1 MVRPVHA
8 VPVFEGR
15 KMHGVAR
22 ILTYA
27 CVMALPAVR
36 RSLGRLNCD
45 EAFLGA
51 FFFFFFF
58 LCESSSVQS
67 SDERVEASQFLW
79 RCLSARRARKLGMG

>member
-1 MVRPVHA
+1 
-8 VPVFEGR
+8 
-15 KMHGVAR
+15 MHGVAR

-58 LCESSSVQS
+58 FYVSLQ
-67 SDERVEASQFLW
+67 ASKAATRGLRLLNFY
-79 RCLSARRARKLGMG
+79 GDV

>member
-1 MVRPVHA
+1 MHQVQLYKIQIKKCHKLLIIRAGAMVRPVHA
-8 VPVFEGR
+8 VRVFEGG

-45 EAFLGA
+45 EAFLGV
-51 FFFFFFF
+51 FFFFFF
-58 LCESSSVQS
+58 LVFK
-67 SDERVEASQFLW
+67 RP
-79 RCLSARRARKLGMG
+79 K

>member
-1 MVRPVHA
+1 
-8 VPVFEGR
+8 
-15 KMHGVAR
+15 MHGVAR

-45 EAFLGA
+45 EAFLGV
-51 FFFFFFF
+51 FYFLFLLFF

-67 SDERVEASQFLW
+67 SDERVEASQFSMAMFE
-79 RCLSARRARKLGMG
+79 RETSA

>member
-8 VPVFEGR
+8 VPVFKGG
-15 KMHGVAR
+15 KLHGVAR

-45 EAFLGA
+45 EAFLGV
-51 FFFFFFF
+51 FFFCFFFSLQAF
-58 LCESSSVQS
+58 KVATRGLRLLNFYGDVCN
-67 SDERVEASQFLW
+67 
-79 RCLSARRARKLGMG
+79 LGMS